1 MMPLCAQTTTTNLT
15 LGNSSA
21 RRCKRLSLATAP
33 FPFFVPS
40 LSYPSSHVILP
51 AQSGITI
58 LTYPRTNPII
68 RVLLTGVQS

>member
-1 MMPLCAQTTTTNLT
+1 MMPLCAQVTPVHA
-15 LGNSSA
+15 GAKGSF
-21 RRCKRLSLATAP
+21 LAIAP

-40 LSYPSSHVILP
+40 LSYPSSHVIIP

-68 RVLLTGVQS
+68 RVLLTGAQS